1 MGYFTYSTY
10 KWGIL
15 WFITHLLTIDTNFP
29 RDIQVAVFYPTAI
42 LANLDTDTST
52 LFKSVQPSWQKGGP
66 EMRLSAVEAEPVQMK
81 AKRQWCFLMIP
92 WHLLKTCNKNR
103 ISKHLK
109 KGSKQRKRNPSQLFK
124 RSNCC
129 LTHQHY
135 KVYNCCL
142 WYRNSTLHRR
152 SWMHNSPCLSV
163 WSARLRSQNAKGW
176 AQP

>member
-1 MGYFTYSTY
+1 MWVT
-10 KWGIL
+10 
-15 WFITHLLTIDTNFP
+15 THLLTIDTNFP

-109 KGSKQRKRNPSQLFK
+109 KGSRQRKRNPSQLSKDPTAAWRTSIIKFTTAACGIETPH
-124 RSNCC
+124 STGGVGC
-129 LTHQHY
+129 T
-135 KVYNCCL
+135 
-142 WYRNSTLHRR
+142 TLHALVFGRQDLG
-152 SWMHNSPCLSV
+152 PKC
-163 WSARLRSQNAKGW
+163 
-176 AQP
+176 